1 MKCEDVTSE
10 LLQPIVAAGRPV
22 HLLAL
27 GQTVF
32 WDEPTKAG
40 ILTRLKESTPGATV
54 TVGIHD
60 TDYFAKSPRHPKID
74 ASAHYA
80 ILGHDDWM
88 TRGLWSAA
96 GELHR
101 IFGSEDPPTL
111 AALTEQGGAN
121 IHAIRSTAVDPDTT
135 LSMLTAA
142 DGWT

>member
-1 MKCEDVTSE
+1 MKCDNVTSD

-40 ILTRLKESTPGATV
+40 ILARIKNTTPGVTV

-60 TDYFAKSPRHPKID
+60 TDYFAKASQHPKID
-74 ASAHYA
+74 VSQPYA

-101 IFGSEDPPTL
+101 LFGSEDPPL
-111 AALTEQGGAN
+111 LSELSGKGG
-121 IHAIRSTAVDPDTT
+121 V
-135 LSMLTAA
+135 
-142 DGWT
+142 